1 MVKRVLVSGGAG
13 FLGSHLCDRLIE
25 QGHKVICLDN
35 LFTSEKSNIQH
46 LMSHPHFEFVRHDVI
61 DPYKAEV
68 DWIFNLACPAAP
80 GHYQYNPI
88 KTIKTSVMGAI
99 NMLGLCKRLGGRIM
113 HASTSEVYGS
123 AKFVPITEEHPLQG
137 QSPYAASKIAAD
149 QLVYSFHA
157 SFDLPTVTIRPFNT
171 FGPRQ
176 SQRAVIPS
184 IITQILSGAE
194 EIELGALTPTRDF
207 SFVDDT
213 VQGFV
218 KALSADGI
226 FGQTINL
233 GSGFEVS
240 IGQTFDLISK
250 ILGQTVII
258 NKSKER
264 LRPETSEVDRLM
276 SENAR
281 AKMALNWK
289 PKYASLIGFEDG
301 LRVVRR
307 RGELMQEACESSSGG
322 MAAIVGLD
330 EEAVRGVCEQAGVSL
345 ANLNCPGQIVLS
357 GDADKME
364 AACEAAKAA
373 GAKRAIPLPVAGAY
387 HSPLMQPAQA
397 GLAEALA
404 KVELREPSVPVYSN
418 VTGQAHA
425 GAASIAG
432 TMVDQVTSSV
442 RWEACIRAMIAD
454 GVTRFIELGP
464 GTALT
469 GFMRRIDRGLEVL
482 NVADNDSLAKSA
494 EALNA

>member
-1 MVKRVLVSGGAG
+1 MAKTALLFAGQGAQVVGMGRDLAEAHPTAKSLFAEADEALGYGLSEICFSGPEEELVRTEHAQPAIYLVGWIALQLLREQAPSISFEATAG
-13 FLGSHLCDRLIE
+13 LSLGE
-25 QGHKVICLDN
+25 
-35 LFTSEKSNIQH
+35 FT
-46 LMSHPHFEFVRHDVI
+46 
-61 DPYKAEV
+61 A
-68 DWIFNLACPAAP
+68 LA
-80 GHYQYNPI
+80 
-88 KTIKTSVMGAI
+88 
-99 NMLGLCKRLGGRIM
+99 
-113 HASTSEVYGS
+113 
-123 AKFVPITEEHPLQG
+123 
-137 QSPYAASKIAAD
+137 AAD
-149 QLVYSFHA
+149 A
-157 SFDLPTVTIRPFNT
+157 
-171 FGPRQ
+171 
-176 SQRAVIPS
+176 
-184 IITQILSGAE
+184 
-194 EIELGALTPTRDF
+194 
-207 SFVDDT
+207 
-213 VQGFV
+213 
-218 KALSADGI
+218 
-226 FGQTINL
+226 
-233 GSGFEVS
+233 
-240 IGQTFDLISK
+240 
-250 ILGQTVII
+250 
-258 NKSKER
+258 
-264 LRPETSEVDRLM
+264 
-276 SENAR
+276 
-281 AKMALNWK
+281 
-289 PKYASLIGFEDG
+289 IGFEDG

-307 RGELMQEACESSSGG
+307 RGKLMQEACEASSGG

-357 GDADKME
+357 GDADKMD

-404 KVELREPSVPVYSN
+404 KVEFREPAVPVYSN
-418 VTGQAHA
+418 VTGEAHA